1 MLSEVDERLNVN
13 VILERLL
20 SIFNTNKDEGDNF
33 VGNIKYDEITI
44 INNGKPC
51 YILNVPELM
60 DGKYTI
66 TGGLNTKCS
75 DSKGSGTKNIQ
86 NIILFG
92 KLYNYDTFMLVDD
105 SRLNF
110 KIKET
115 LSVRLSLVKL
125 LTIGNTWYSQFGFE
139 NSFTINLKSVLL
151 TFIHDSFNS
160 LQILYY
166 SVIDTN
172 CDNEKNCSFLKSNFL
187 KIMDDNLLYF
197 KEIDAN
203 INVNNTISV
212 FFSNILNHIYLVCP
226 NKICPEEYEVF
237 IHRINSF
244 MYFIIGNIIIISSIP
259 KTNIEH
265 YIMTKSEPRQF
276 EKLIYTTLDSIKYLT
291 LDLKP
296 SLQIVEY
303 KKGGNPK
310 KSKRTKKNN
319 YIRVTPY
326 VPSY

>member
-1 MLSEVDERLNVN
+1 MFSEVVDARLNINKV
-13 VILERLL
+13 LERLL
-20 SIFNTNKDEGDNF
+20 DIFNTNKDEGDNF
-33 VGNIKYDEITI
+33 IGNINYDEITI
-44 INNGKPC
+44 RNNGKPC
-51 YILNVPELM
+51 YVLNMPVLIGE
-60 DGKYTI
+60 KYTI

-110 KIKET
+110 KIKKEI
-115 LSVRLSLVKL
+115 LYIRLPLIKL

-139 NSFTINLKSVLL
+139 NSFTINLKSVLP
-151 TFIHDSFNS
+151 TFIHGSFNS

-172 CDNEKNCSFLKSNFL
+172 CENNENCSFLKSNFL
-187 KIMDDNLLYF
+187 RIMDDNLLYF
-197 KEIDAN
+197 KKIDTN
-203 INVNNTISV
+203 ININNIISV
-212 FFSNILNHIYLVCP
+212 FFSNILNHIYSVCP
-226 NKICPEEYEVF
+226 NNICPEDYDVF

-265 YIMTKSEPRQF
+265 YIMTKSEPTNF
-276 EKLIYTTLDSIKYLT
+276 ENLIYTILDRIKNLT

-296 SLQIVEY
+296 SLQIIEY
-303 KKGGNPK
+303 KEGGKPK
-310 KSKRTKKNN
+310 KSKRTKKNKKH
-319 YIRVTPY
+319 VK
-326 VPSY
+326 